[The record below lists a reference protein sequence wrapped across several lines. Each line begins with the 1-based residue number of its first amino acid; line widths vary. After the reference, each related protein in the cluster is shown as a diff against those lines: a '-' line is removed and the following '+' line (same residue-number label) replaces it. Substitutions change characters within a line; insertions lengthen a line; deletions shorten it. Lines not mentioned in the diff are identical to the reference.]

1 MFVLIYK
8 RKKKKL
14 PEDLQSNFPD
24 PYLERVG
31 QQYQYQL
38 F

>member
-8 RKKKKL
+8 RKKKL

-31 QQYQYQL
+31 QQYQL